1 MVAEPFVCQHNFPTW
16 LRTNPIMNDLLSHLE
31 ILDDRADEMLAQVIE
46 LCDTNSGT
54 RNLDGLAQ
62 VKQKLAGYFESLGG
76 ALRFVDSDSDPILD
90 DQGQE
95 IDSPLGQSIHI
106 VKRPEAHKKVLLCI
120 HMDTVYGIDN
130 PFQKCVRREDGT
142 VNGPG
147 VADAKGGIVVM
158 LHALQAF
165 EASPFA
171 DNIGWEVLLNPDEEI
186 GSPGS
191 RHLIDAISPSCEF
204 GLLFE
209 PALADNK
216 LVSWR
221 KGSGNFSLL
230 VRGKSAHAGRA
241 FAEGRNAIIKAAEIA
256 TAVDALNENPE
267 ITFNVAS
274 IDGGSAM
281 NVVPDVGIV
290 RFNVRVKT
298 DDEQR
303 QIESQIQS
311 LVARFD
317 EHAGYSVTM
326 HGGFRSPPKPITPPM
341 QQLMDRIGQCGNK
354 LGIPIQWQ
362 GTGGASDGNK
372 FAAAGLPNIDSLGP
386 CGGRIHSDQEFLIPE
401 SLVPRAKLAA
411 LILMSYASEMT
422 PATQAT

>member
-1 MVAEPFVCQHNFPTW
+1 
-16 LRTNPIMNDLLSHLE
+16 MNELLPHLE
-31 ILDDRADEMLAQVIE
+31 ILNDHADEMLGQVIE
-46 LCDTNSGT
+46 LCDINSGT
-54 RNLDGLAQ
+54 TNLSGLAK
-62 VKQKLAGYFESLGG
+62 VKETLANYFAGLGG
-76 ALRFVDSDSDPILD
+76 ELGFVDSEPDRVLS

-95 IDSPLGQSIHI
+95 LDSPLGQSIHI
-106 VKRPEAHKKVLLCI
+106 VKRPDAAKKVLLCI

-130 PFQKCVRREDGT
+130 PFQKCVRLADGT

-158 LHALQAF
+158 LHALQAL

-171 DNIGWEVLLNPDEEI
+171 KDIGWEVLLNPDEEI

-191 RHLIDAISPSCEF
+191 RHLIDAISPRCDF

-209 PALADNK
+209 PALGDNQ

-230 VRGKSAHAGRA
+230 VRGRSAHAGRA
-241 FAEGRNAIIKAAEIA
+241 FADGRNAIVMAAEIA
-256 TAVDALNENPE
+256 AAVDALNTNPE

-274 IDGGSAM
+274 IDGGSPM
-281 NVVPDVGIV
+281 NVVPAVGIV
-290 RFNVRVKT
+290 RFNARVKT
-298 DDEQR
+298 PNE
-303 QIESQIQS
+303 QS
-311 LVARFD
+311 LVENQIQALVKDFD
-317 EHAGYSVTM
+317 SRTDFSVTVL
-326 HGGFRSPPKPITPPM
+326 GDFRSPPKPITPPM
-341 QQLMDRIGQCGNK
+341 RKLMDRIGQCGAAI
-354 LGIPIQWQ
+354 GIPVEWQ

-411 LILMSYASEMT
+411 LILMSHACD
-422 PATQAT
+422 PL

>member
-1 MVAEPFVCQHNFPTW
+1 
-16 LRTNPIMNDLLSHLE
+16 MNDLLSYLE
-31 ILDDRADEMLAQVIE
+31 ILDDRDDAMLAQVIE
-46 LCDTNSGT
+46 LCDINSGT
-54 RNLDGLAQ
+54 RNLNGLAE
-62 VKQKLAGYFESLGG
+62 VKNKLAGYFESLGG
-76 ALRFVDSDSDPILD
+76 TLRLVDSDSDPILNN
-90 DQGQE
+90 QGQE

-106 VKRPEAHKKVLLCI
+106 VKRPEASKKVLLCI
-120 HMDTVYGIDN
+120 HMDTVYDIDN
-130 PFQKCVRREDGT
+130 PFQKCVRMEDGT
-142 VNGPG
+142 INGPG

-158 LHALQAF
+158 LHALQAL
-165 EASPFA
+165 EASPLA
-171 DNIGWEVLLNPDEEI
+171 NNIGWEVLLNPDEEI

-191 RHLIDAISPSCEF
+191 RHLIDAISPGCDF

-241 FAEGRNAIIKAAEIA
+241 FADGRNAIIRAAEVA
-256 TAVDALNENPE
+256 AAVDALNVNPE

-303 QIESQIQS
+303 LVEDQIQS

-317 EHAGYSVTM
+317 DHEDYSVAM
-326 HGGFRSPPKPITPPM
+326 HGDFRSPPKPITPPM
-341 QQLMDRIGQCGNK
+341 QRLMDRIGRCGNE
-354 LGIPIQWQ
+354 LGIPIEWQ

-411 LILMSYASEMT
+411 LILMSYAAE
-422 PATQAT
+422 AK